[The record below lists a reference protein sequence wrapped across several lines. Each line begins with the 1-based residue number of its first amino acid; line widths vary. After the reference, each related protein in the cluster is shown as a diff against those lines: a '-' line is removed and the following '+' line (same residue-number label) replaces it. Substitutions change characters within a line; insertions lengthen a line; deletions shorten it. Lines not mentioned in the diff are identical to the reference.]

1 MMRAPGVH
9 PDTLLRVAILAL
21 SILTLVAPAALA
33 EEEDEAPGNE
43 TELEQLRGAIEE
55 TRERVGEHERE
66 ERGLLERLEE
76 VDRSLTT
83 LSADVVT
90 AEREAA
96 ESRAAVAALGPRLA
110 EVRAELDR
118 TQRAMSKRVVALYK
132 AGEVS
137 AVRALFAATSLPELL
152 SRVSVLERLLEYDS
166 ALVTRFTHDHASL
179 LEVER
184 QAREAGVRRDEA
196 VRVLSERSEALER
209 EQAEKRDLL
218 ARVRTDRTNERA
230 LLVELERAARALE
243 ETLASLG
250 ERAPGSGAAL
260 DGSGFAE
267 RRGSLRAPVDGRINE
282 HFGRVVDSEY
292 QTEIFRKGARFDA
305 RVGESVWAVA
315 RGEVRFAG
323 WFRGYGQIVIVD
335 HGDGYF
341 TVSGH
346 LAEIF
351 VEVGDGVGEGDTLG
365 TVGETGSLTGPALYF
380 EIRAGGEPMDP
391 ADWLASG
398 AQRAGR

>member
-1 MMRAPGVH
+1 MMRVPTDRLDA
-9 PDTLLRVAILAL
+9 LLRVAALAASL
-21 SILTLVAPAALA
+21 LLLGAVGALA
-33 EEEDEAPGNE
+33 EDEESPGSD
-43 TELEQLRGAIEE
+43 TDLEQLRDAIEE

-76 VDRSLTT
+76 VDRSLAS
-83 LSADVVT
+83 LSADVET

-96 ESRAAVAALGPRLA
+96 EAREAVAALGPRLA

-132 AGEVS
+132 AGEVG
-137 AVRALFAATSLPELL
+137 AVRALFATTSLPDLL
-152 SRVSVLERLLEYDS
+152 SRASVLERLLEYDS
-166 ALVTRFTHDHASL
+166 ALVTRFARDHSSL

-196 VRVLSERSEALER
+196 VRVLSERSQALER
-209 EQAEKRDLL
+209 EQGEKRELL
-218 ARVRTDRTNERA
+218 ARVRTDRTNARG

-260 DGSGFAE
+260 DGSGFADQ
-267 RRGSLRAPVDGRINE
+267 RGSLRAPVDGRISE

-292 QTEIFRKGARFDA
+292 QTEIFRKGARFAA
-305 RVGESVWAVA
+305 RGGESVWAVA

-323 WFRGYGQIVIVD
+323 WFRGYGQIAIVD

-351 VEVGDGVGEGDTLG
+351 VEVGDLVGAGDTLG

-391 ADWLASG
+391 EDWLASG
-398 AQRAGR
+398 AKRAGR